1 MKEKDNSKE
10 MNKQKSVDL
19 IAPMLESIK
28 QKSVDLIAPILEDI
42 ERFNDNLE
50 PIFQQ
55 VHESWSQWSQMRKEF
70 SHEYDDI
77 QSQFNAYFD
86 KEGIVRPK
94 DVDEFIYWLINKNPD
109 IPMWELIDE
118 AKRPYNYYLFHEY
131 KVKCLKEDWN
141 LAKEIGYWEK
151 NDDGLSKPKEN
162 GFSVTEWAS
171 IFYYAV
177 GRYLKKG
184 EVTERLSEFM
194 EEFDVP
200 TTSKNFRNNF
210 YEVRKR
216 INENNDYQIEK
227 LQKIIPFM
235 KDHFKQAVPFIKN
248 DIDFLKEE
256 QSYNQ

>member
-55 VHESWSQWSQMRKEF
+55 VHESWSQMRKEF

-94 DVDEFIYWLINKNPD
+94 DVDEFIYWLLDKNPD

-118 AKRPYNYYLFHEY
+118 AKRPYNYNLFHEY

-141 LAKEIGYWEK
+141 SAKEIGYWEK
-151 NDDGLSKPKEN
+151 NDDGLSKTKEN

-184 EVTERLSEFM
+184 EVTQRLSEFM
-194 EEFDVP
+194 KEFDVP
-200 TTSKNFRNNF
+200 TTPENFRNNF

-216 INENNDYQIEK
+216 ISENNDYQIEK

-235 KDHFKQAVPFIKN
+235 KDHYKQAVPIIKN
-248 DIDFLKEE
+248 DIDFFKEE
-256 QSYNQ
+256 QSHNQ

>member
-1 MKEKDNSKE
+1 MKEKDVFQNVKDQLLESSE
-10 MNKQKSVDL
+10 RINHTM
-19 IAPMLESIK
+19 APALESINNF
-28 QKSVDLIAPILEDI
+28 SL
-42 ERFNDNLE
+42 NWE
-50 PIFQQ
+50 PIIQ
-55 VHESWSQWSQMRKEF
+55 QMREEWERMREEC
-70 SHEYDDI
+70 SIEYEGV
-77 QSQFNAYFD
+77 QSQFNAYFN
-86 KEGIVRPK
+86 KEGMISPK
-94 DVDEFIYWLINKNPD
+94 DVDEFIEWLINKNPD
-109 IPMWELIDE
+109 IQMRELIYE
-118 AKRPYNYYLFHEY
+118 AKRPYNYNLFHEY

-141 LAKEIGYWEK
+141 LAKEIRYWEK
-151 NDDGLSKPKEN
+151 NNDGLSKTKEN

-200 TTSKNFRNNF
+200 TTSENFRNNF
-210 YEVRKR
+210 YKVRKR

-235 KDHFKQAVPFIKN
+235 KDHYKQAVPFIKS

-256 QSYNQ
+256 QSHNQ